1 MPSTA
6 RAWLAALTAEYGTEG
21 TLHLPHE
28 PAASPAP
35 EGEEEEEDESE
46 DDTEQPTTSAE
57 LSARVAEYNRQR
69 RMFGGR

>member
-35 EGEEEEEDESE
+35 EGGEEDEE
-46 DDTEQPTTSAE
+46 DTEKPTLSAE